1 MGDRYRHT
9 HLSIYLEQAELDRL
23 RLERLEQN
31 ISWEDELQTTLAEET
46 RYERLHRLR
55 RRAWND
61 NRGSNST
68 AGRAACTADSPSH
81 GDG

>member
-9 HLSIYLEQAELDRL
+9 HLSIYLVQAELDRL

-68 AGRAACTADSPSH
+68 AGRAACTADRPSH